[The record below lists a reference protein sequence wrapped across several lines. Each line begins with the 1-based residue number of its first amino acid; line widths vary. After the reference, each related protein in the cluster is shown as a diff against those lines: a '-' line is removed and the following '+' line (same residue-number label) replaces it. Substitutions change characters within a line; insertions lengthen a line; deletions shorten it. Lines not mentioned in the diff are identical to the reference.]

1 MNVYKEKIVEVLKK
15 DGEYNGNPYHNFNL
29 VTVCYDEKDFA
40 RSCDCKS
47 YRFNQS
53 ELKNVTGFDSPED
66 LIGLYIK
73 TPYFNKFGKLVGIDY
88 DEIED

>member
-1 MNVYKEKIVEVLKK
+1 MNSYRERIIEVLKK
-15 DGEYNGNPYHNFNL
+15 DGEYNGKPYHNYNL
-29 VTVCYDEKDFA
+29 VTAFYDENGFA

-53 ELKNVTGFDSPED
+53 ELKIVTGYDRPQD

-73 TPYFNKFGKLVGIDY
+73 VPYFNKFGKLVGIDY
-88 DEIED
+88 EDFED